1 MDLQYC
7 EHANDGKICQ
17 NLRNDP
23 MQEQF
28 YGTCALNCYT
38 SVKLVSKD
46 NCFPEKSSIPRI
58 KVDISKFYL
67 KPNKY
72 NEQ

>member
-7 EHANDGKICQ
+7 EHANDGKICK

-23 MQEQF
+23 TQEQF
-28 YGTCALNCYT
+28 YGTCALNYYT
-38 SVKLVSKD
+38 SVKLVSND

-58 KVDISKFYL
+58 KWDISKFYL

-72 NEQ
+72 KD

>member
-7 EHANDGKICQ
+7 EHANGGNICQ
-17 NLRNDP
+17 NLRNDHT
-23 MQEQF
+23 QEQF

-38 SVKLVSKD
+38 SVKLVSND
-46 NCFPEKSSIPRI
+46 NCFPEKSSTPRI
-58 KVDISKFYL
+58 KGDISKFYL

-72 NEQ
+72 KD